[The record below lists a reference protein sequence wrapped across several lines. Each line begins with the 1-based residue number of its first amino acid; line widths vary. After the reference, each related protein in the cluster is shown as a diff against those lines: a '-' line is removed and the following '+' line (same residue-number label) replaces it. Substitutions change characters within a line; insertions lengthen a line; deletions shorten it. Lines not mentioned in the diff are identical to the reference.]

1 MNTTNLARVQV
12 YLDPQDVALLD
23 TIATRKGVT
32 RSKIIREAVRD
43 KAKKYIRVKPKTKKN
58 YLLELIGVGKSK
70 ISNLAMNVDEIY
82 HHD

>member
-23 TIATRKGVT
+23 IVAVRQGVT

-43 KAKKYIRVKPKTKKN
+43 KAKKYIEVKPKAGRS
-58 YLLELIGVGKSK
+58 YLLEMIGMGKSK
-70 ISNLAMNVDEIY
+70 TGTVGLNVDEIY
-82 HHD
+82 LHD